1 MEESDEITMKEKNDN
16 SINDGLEVNFFVN
29 HKTVKEMVIFEY
41 GDFSLTLED
50 IINLVKDK
58 NAPFKEPVE
67 KFFQLE
73 LNVYYIDEVSF
84 SFKIEKV
91 EGIDILR
98 KPIKY
103 KTENEEYEFVAIKQ
117 FNLFLDSFSLPMIKC
132 NETNQEYEPTFSN
145 FVRHMAH
152 QDKIIESFK
161 YIYYHYESDYIN
173 FFEKYKKK
181 YTNKEFETALDF
193 DKNFN
198 YYFNYKENLNLNEKF
213 FIYEGEF
220 NNRRYLQM
228 EILDNTQKEKRL
240 IYYGISGKGKSVSL
254 IGSLKYRID
263 FSLRSTL
270 YINCKT
276 LKYLLID
283 KKISTVKQLLID
295 EIIFLTS
302 DGNFAKYISIV
313 HHIKYFNFKNEYD
326 FWVLILEIIVKFC
339 SDKKQYV
346 FGLDQYNDSNDYY
359 GYLKKLKDFC
369 NNKDNIK
376 LVIFSSMNES
386 DVRNIK
392 INKLFYDNPKSPNE
406 KYIELDNICNI
417 KEISKTLNFEQIEIW
432 QKFGCT
438 MKSLM
443 EIKSSSDL
451 KEYLKQKKIKL
462 TYKIISFYAP
472 EKEIDFYYNRKKDEI
487 IQIPSEVAE
496 RIVSFSTDYNYERNE
511 ILEVI
516 SNIPFRYFD
525 IIKKGNGFYKI
536 NLGFSLVGEVM
547 NLLYRFI
554 VLKCNYETIKKA
566 LKNKGSGLGTI
577 FEMKVV
583 FRLFPNINKKN
594 IFNNFTIDEHI
605 QIESI
610 VKRFN
615 ETKKNVVK
623 KLKNDTNYIIEQKNY
638 GGKDLDCLII
648 NMIDSI
654 PYVYGFQIS
663 IYKPDI
669 FGVSYLKDS
678 FTEMIKNISKTF
690 KIQIEKENTYF
701 GYIFDYSRI
710 EDPEYSSMLDDCTKN
725 NHKFCFF
732 ETKKEIF
739 CDRGGKVI
747 NDINEITNCPFNKK
761 QRVKSNIINSDNNL
775 LINPFLKDIPNEN
788 LLRQIVMIISKDLN
802 ISINK
807 LNYQGEQNGPK
818 ISKNK
823 INIKMLD
830 SNTSILII
838 YTKNESFIAKV
849 IKNNEIQNYN
859 SIEYGK
865 YHIYEII

>member
-1 MEESDEITMKEKNDN
+1 MK
-16 SINDGLEVNFFVN
+16 V
-29 HKTVKEMVIFEY
+29 
-41 GDFSLTLED
+41 
-50 IINLVKDK
+50 
-58 NAPFKEPVE
+58 
-67 KFFQLE
+67 
-73 LNVYYIDEVSF
+73 LNIYI
-84 SFKIEKV
+84 
-91 EGIDILR
+91 
-98 KPIKY
+98 
-103 KTENEEYEFVAIKQ
+103 
-117 FNLFLDSFSLPMIKC
+117 
-132 NETNQEYEPTFSN
+132 
-145 FVRHMAH
+145 
-152 QDKIIESFK
+152 
-161 YIYYHYESDYIN
+161 IN

-462 TYKIISFYAP
+462 TYKI
-472 EKEIDFYYNRKKDEI
+472 K
-487 IQIPSEVAE
+487 
-496 RIVSFSTDYNYERNE
+496 
-511 ILEVI
+511 
-516 SNIPFRYFD
+516 
-525 IIKKGNGFYKI
+525 
-536 NLGFSLVGEVM
+536 
-547 NLLYRFI
+547 
-554 VLKCNYETIKKA
+554 
-566 LKNKGSGLGTI
+566 
-577 FEMKVV
+577 
-583 FRLFPNINKKN
+583 
-594 IFNNFTIDEHI
+594 
-605 QIESI
+605 
-610 VKRFN
+610 
-615 ETKKNVVK
+615 
-623 KLKNDTNYIIEQKNY
+623 
-638 GGKDLDCLII
+638 
-648 NMIDSI
+648 
-654 PYVYGFQIS
+654 
-663 IYKPDI
+663 
-669 FGVSYLKDS
+669 
-678 FTEMIKNISKTF
+678 
-690 KIQIEKENTYF
+690 
-701 GYIFDYSRI
+701 
-710 EDPEYSSMLDDCTKN
+710 
-725 NHKFCFF
+725 
-732 ETKKEIF
+732 
-739 CDRGGKVI
+739 
-747 NDINEITNCPFNKK
+747 
-761 QRVKSNIINSDNNL
+761 
-775 LINPFLKDIPNEN
+775 
-788 LLRQIVMIISKDLN
+788 
-802 ISINK
+802 
-807 LNYQGEQNGPK
+807 
-818 ISKNK
+818 
-823 INIKMLD
+823 
-830 SNTSILII
+830 
-838 YTKNESFIAKV
+838 
-849 IKNNEIQNYN
+849 
-859 SIEYGK
+859 
-865 YHIYEII
+865 